1 MDAPML
7 MMWGDNTY
15 GQLGDNTTI
24 KRSSPVQTVTFGA
37 NWKQVACGWRTT
49 AAIKADGTL
58 WTWGQNYAGLG
69 DNTTN
74 SYSSP
79 VQTVAFG
86 TNWKQV
92 ACGRYHT
99 AAIKTDGTLWC
110 WGDNNFGGLGDN
122 TGDRRS
128 SPVQT
133 ITYAKNWK
141 QVACGWY
148 HTAAIKTDGTLWI
161 WGRNYIGELGDNT
174 TIDRS
179 SPVQTVAGGT
189 NWKQAAC
196 GWTHTAAIKTDG
208 TLWIWGLNNY
218 GQLGYN
224 TATNKSSPTQTVA
237 GGTNWKQVACGNYH
251 TAAIKTDGTLW
262 CWGWNNGLGD
272 NTAVNKSSPVQ
283 TVAGG
288 TNWKQVS
295 AGSDHTACIKTDGT
309 LWSWGF
315 YFYGQ
320 LGDNTSNTRSS
331 PVQTV
336 LYGNNWKQVA
346 CGSNH
351 TAAIKD
357 GDF

>member
-1 MDAPML
+1 MAVTGNITTKFIDEKGIDLGKTLIEKDYLISVYPNILNQMDAPML

-15 GQLGDNTTI
+15 SQLGDNTTI

-133 ITYAKNWK
+133 ITYA
-141 QVACGWY
+141 
-148 HTAAIKTDGTLWI
+148 
-161 WGRNYIGELGDNT
+161 
-174 TIDRS
+174 DRDWET
-179 SPVQTVAGGT
+179 P
-189 NWKQAAC
+189 
-196 GWTHTAAIKTDG
+196 
-208 TLWIWGLNNY
+208 
-218 GQLGYN
+218 
-224 TATNKSSPTQTVA
+224 
-237 GGTNWKQVACGNYH
+237 
-251 TAAIKTDGTLW
+251 
-262 CWGWNNGLGD
+262 
-272 NTAVNKSSPVQ
+272 
-283 TVAGG
+283 
-288 TNWKQVS
+288 
-295 AGSDHTACIKTDGT
+295 
-309 LWSWGF
+309 
-315 YFYGQ
+315 
-320 LGDNTSNTRSS
+320 
-331 PVQTV
+331 
-336 LYGNNWKQVA
+336 
-346 CGSNH
+346 
-351 TAAIKD
+351 
-357 GDF
+357 